1 MYTDFFNSRINSTRS
16 IVPEI
21 SAEQVKVQ
29 QIHKKEK
36 ELIGATKPQG
46 IGLEA
51 REGVEGVDARGEVVD
66 DSTDYSTASVEPST
80 FIKELEKPSS
90 KEVKS

>member
-1 MYTDFFNSRINSTRS
+1 M
-16 IVPEI
+16 
-21 SAEQVKVQ
+21 
-29 QIHKKEK
+29 
-36 ELIGATKPQG
+36 IGATKPQG

-80 FIKELEKPSS
+80 FIKELEKQ
-90 KEVKS
+90 KKLRR